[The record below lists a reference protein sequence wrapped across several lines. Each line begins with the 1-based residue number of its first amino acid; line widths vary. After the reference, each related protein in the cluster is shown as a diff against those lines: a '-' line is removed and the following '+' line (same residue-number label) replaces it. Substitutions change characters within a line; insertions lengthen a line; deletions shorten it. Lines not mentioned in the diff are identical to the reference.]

1 MCGAV
6 LGPGGFRSLSFF
18 ATVGVPLV
26 SHCRL
31 AQNV

>member
-6 LGPGGFRSLSFF
+6 GPGGFRSLSFF
-18 ATVGVPLV
+18 AAVGVPLV